1 MIGKTQLRHLTV
13 DDEYF
18 YLSNLHE
25 FGIGPLTREIYL
37 TGEEAL
43 SDTDT
48 LIEPGVEYSMV
59 SRFLKNLRYLEHLS
73 REPILIH
80 MKTCGGIMEEGFA
93 VYDAI
98 RYSPCQITI
107 LSYTHAR
114 SMSSIILQAA
124 DKRVMMPNSYL
135 MIHWGTSTLTGGHQ
149 QVQSWA
155 EFDKKMEGR
164 FIGVYID
171 KMIQEGSRF
180 DQWDRKKAERVLRAK
195 MGAKTD
201 IILTPEEALEWN
213 LTDEIF
219 AGDWKGLV

>member
-1 MIGKTQLRHLTV
+1 MPKIALKNLTI

-43 SDTDT
+43 SDSDT
-48 LIEPGVEYSMV
+48 LVEPGVEYTMV
-59 SRFLKNLRYLEHLS
+59 TRFIKNLRYLEHRS
-73 REPILIH
+73 HQPILIH
-80 MKTCGGIMEEGFA
+80 MKTCGGLVEEGFA

-98 RYSPCQITI
+98 RFSPCQITI

-124 DKRVMMPNSYL
+124 DKRVMMPNSYF
-135 MIHWGTSTLTGGHQ
+135 MIHWGTAEYRGGHS

-155 EFDKKMEGR
+155 EFDKKMESR

-171 KMIQEGSRF
+171 RMEQEGSRF
-180 DQWDRKKAERVLRAK
+180 DQWDRPRIERVLRTR

-201 IILTPEEALEWN
+201 VILTPAEAIEWN
-213 LTDEIF
+213 LADKIF
-219 AGDWKGLV
+219 DGDWKGLI